1 MNETLSSH
9 VHLSR
14 SIEVLSD
21 AGKGRAFI
29 VLHERDAYREFCE
42 RTTGVLS
49 EKTRVVNIALP
60 QVTPNNWRALTE
72 DVLSWIRESS
82 LRQVSFV
89 SFGAAAAIAENVC
102 LRELKLVRTLVMVDA
117 TSRAHASGWERFV
130 QRVEA
135 SLPLGLPL
143 RRRSDSFDG
152 KPYLQRIR
160 CPALVVTTAEA
171 SEHVRSEA
179 VQFEQRLP
187 TAWRLD
193 LSGGD
198 QPRELA
204 THVLSFEEVPA
215 RCPQKNRASSAA

>member
-1 MNETLSSH
+1 MNEKLDPHTPS
-9 VHLSR
+9 SR
-14 SIEVLSD
+14 SLEVLSD
-21 AGKGRAFI
+21 AGKGRAFV

-42 RTTGVLS
+42 RTTEMLS
-49 EKTRVVNIALP
+49 EKTRVINLGVP
-60 QVTPNNWRALTE
+60 QVLTHNWRTLTDE
-72 DVLSWIRESS
+72 VQLWMREVG

-102 LRELKLVRTLVMVDA
+102 LRDLKLVRTLVLVDA
-117 TSRAHASGWERFV
+117 TSRAHSSGWERFI

-143 RRRSDSFDG
+143 RRRSDSFDA

-179 VQFEQRLP
+179 SQFEQRLP

-193 LSGGD
+193 LSLGD
-198 QPRELA
+198 QARELA